1 MDQHTFAGEG
11 VVESF
16 TEVYSTSTAFER
28 EVPYILAIIRLDEG
42 AALTSQVVCDPD
54 ELDIGTR
61 VRAIFRK
68 IGEDGDK
75 GIIHYGTKFTPV

>member
-1 MDQHTFAGEG
+1 MDQYTFAGEG

-28 EVPYILAIIRLDEG
+28 EIPYILAIIRLDEG
-42 AALTSQVVCDPD
+42 PALTSQVVCDPG
-54 ELDIGTR
+54 EIDIGTR

-68 IGEDGDK
+68 IGEDGKK
-75 GIIHYGTKFTPV
+75 GVINYGTKFTPI